1 MEATVMLSVQCSG
14 VARSRWIALAMCASV
29 FLVSVAFGTDVVTYH
44 NDNSRTG
51 QNTQETILTTSNVNS
66 TAFGRLFTFPVDS
79 TIDAQPL
86 YLSAVNIPNQGTHN
100 VIYTVTENDSVYAF
114 DADTGASLSQV
125 SLLQP
130 GEVASDTH
138 SCSQV
143 VPKIGITSTP
153 VIDRTAGTNGTIY
166 IVAMSKKSS
175 TYFQRLHALDITTG
189 QEEFSG
195 PTTITAKYPGTGD
208 NSQNG
213 FVIFD
218 PGQYEERAGLLLNGN
233 TIYTAWSSHCDQRP
247 YTGWIMGFNKLTL
260 KPSGILNVT
269 PNGNE
274 GAIWQAGA
282 GLAADKTGVFFMD
295 GNGTFD
301 TTLNSQGFPSSGDYG
316 NGILRVGAQNG
327 KLAVI
332 DYFNMFNTV
341 SESNADEDLGSGG
354 LLLLPSMKDSG
365 GIQRNLAIGAGKDS
379 NIYIVDRTNMG
390 KFDSSSNHIW
400 QEIDGALPN
409 GVWAM
414 PAFYNG
420 NVYYAPQGWN
430 LLQFKF
436 TQAKLST
443 TAQSMSSISFTY
455 PGSTPSVSA
464 NGTSNGIVWAIEHTG
479 TSVLHAY
486 KASDLSKEL
495 YNSNQAAGNR
505 DHFGSA
511 SHFGTPTIVNG
522 KVYVGTT
529 SGVAVFGLLQ

>member
-1 MEATVMLSVQCSG
+1 VTFSARFSG
-14 VARSRWIALAMCASV
+14 VLRPYFVACLVLLTAS
-29 FLVSVAFGTDVVTYH
+29 FAFATDVTTYH

-51 QNTQETILTTSNVNS
+51 QNTHETILTTSNVNS
-66 TAFGRLFTFPVDS
+66 STFGRLFSFATDS

-86 YLSAVNIPNQGTHN
+86 YLASVNIPSQGTHN

-114 DADTGASLSQV
+114 DADTGTSLWHV
-125 SLLQP
+125 SLLQS
-130 GEVASDTH
+130 GEVPSDTH
-138 SCSQV
+138 NCSQV
-143 VPKIGITSTP
+143 EPTIGITATP
-153 VIDRTAGTNGTIY
+153 VIDRTAGPNGTIY
-166 IVAMSKKSS
+166 VVSMSKKSS

-189 QEEFSG
+189 QEQFGG
-195 PTTITAKYPGTGD
+195 PTTISAKYPGTGD

-213 FVIFD
+213 FVTFD
-218 PGQYEERAGLLLNGN
+218 PAQYEERAGLLLTGN
-233 TIYTAWSSHCDQRP
+233 TIYTAWTSHCDQRP
-247 YTGWIMGFNKLTL
+247 YTGWVMAFNKLTL
-260 KPSGILNVT
+260 KSAGVLNVT

-282 GLAADKTGVFFMD
+282 GLAADKTGVFFLD

-301 TTLNSQGFPSSGDYG
+301 NTLNSQGFPSSGDYG
-316 NGILRVGAQNG
+316 NGILRVGPKNG
-327 KLAVI
+327 KLSVL

-341 SESNADEDLGSGG
+341 SESDADEDLGSGG
-354 LLLLPSMKDSG
+354 ILLLPAMKDSG
-365 GIQRNLAIGAGKDS
+365 GVQRSLAIGGGKDG

-390 KFDSSSNHIW
+390 KFNASSNNIW

-443 TAQSMSSISFTY
+443 TPLSISSANFAY

-464 NGTSNGIVWAIEHTG
+464 NGTSNGIVWAIEHKS

-486 KASDLSKEL
+486 KATDLTQEL
-495 YNSNQAAGNR
+495 YNTNQATNNR
-505 DHFGSA
+505 DHFGTA

-522 KVYVGTT
+522 KVYVGTAT
-529 SGVAVFGLLQ
+529 GVVAFGLLQ

>member
-1 MEATVMLSVQCSG
+1 VVFSVQNPRVAQSHLGFVFGLCVLLSV
-14 VARSRWIALAMCASV
+14 AMN
-29 FLVSVAFGTDVVTYH
+29 AFATDVSTYH

-66 TAFGRLFTFPVDS
+66 ASFGRLFSFSVDS

-86 YLSAVNIPNQGTHN
+86 YLSSITIPNQGTHN
-100 VIYTVTENDSVYAF
+100 VIYTATENDSVYAF
-114 DADTGASLSQV
+114 DADTGTPLWQL

-130 GEVASDTH
+130 GEQASDTH
-138 SCSQV
+138 NCSQV
-143 VPKIGITSTP
+143 VPTIGITSTP
-153 VIDRTAGTNGTIY
+153 VIDRRAGAHGTIY
-166 IVAMSKKSS
+166 IVAMSKRGS

-189 QEEFSG
+189 QEEFGG
-195 PTTITAKYPGTGD
+195 PTTISAKYPGTGD

-218 PGQYEERAGLLLNGN
+218 PAQYAERAGLLLNGN
-233 TIYTAWSSHCDQRP
+233 TIYTAWTSHCDQRP

-260 KPSGILNVT
+260 KPAGVLNVT

-282 GLAADKTGVFFMD
+282 GLAADKSGVFFMD

-301 TTLNSQGFPSSGDYG
+301 TTLNSKGFPISGDYG
-316 NGILRVGAQNG
+316 NGILRIGPQNG
-327 KLAVI
+327 KLAVL

-341 SESNADEDLGSGG
+341 SESDADEDLGSGG
-354 LLLLPSMKDSG
+354 LIVLPSMKDSG
-365 GIQRNLAIGAGKDS
+365 GNQKSLAIGGGKDG

-390 KFDSSSNHIW
+390 KFNSSSNNIW

-409 GVWAM
+409 GVWSM

-420 NVYYAPQGWN
+420 NIYYAPQGWN

-443 TAQSMSSISFTY
+443 TPLSISATSFAY

-464 NGTSNGIVWAIEHTG
+464 NGGSNGIVWAIEHKS

-486 KASDLSKEL
+486 RANDLSKEL

-505 DHFGSA
+505 DHFGTA

-522 KVYVGTT
+522 KVYVGTAT
-529 SGVAVFGLLQ
+529 GVAVFGLLK